1 MKNEVPAEPI
11 APEEQAEIK
20 TVLLIA
26 SVVAERGR
34 YTEPFADAVR
44 ALNGVCARIHNA
56 PDPSAPPVEIDKE
69 AWA

>member
-1 MKNEVPAEPI
+1 MKNEVPSEPI
-11 APEEQAEIK
+11 APEEQAEIT

-26 SVVAERGR
+26 STVKARGS

-56 PDPSAPPVEIDKE
+56 PDPSAPPVELDE
-69 AWA
+69 ASWA

>member
-1 MKNEVPAEPI
+1 MPAEPI
-11 APEEQAEIK
+11 APEEQAEIT

-26 SVVAERGR
+26 STVKQRGH